1 MGQGG
6 ACRQL
11 AGERL
16 LGNLRD
22 VVRDDAH
29 AVGDHGWPEVTLEP
43 GIEIEQRRTF
53 RFEPLGGGRSVILFG
68 LRRNR
73 AAVHRTLGRP

>member
-11 AGERL
+11 AGERVL
-16 LGNLRD
+16 DVGRD

-29 AVGDHGWPEVTLEP
+29 AVGDHGRPEVTLEP
-43 GIEIEQRRTF
+43 GVEIEQRRIL
-53 RFEPLGGGRSVILFG
+53 RFEFLGGGVVILFG
-68 LRRNR
+68 LRRN
-73 AAVHRTLGRP
+73 